1 MAGRSRIA
9 GITIEIGGD
18 TTKLQK
24 ALSGVN
30 KTISRTQSELR
41 DINKLLKLDPGNT
54 ELLRQKQN
62 QLQNEIA
69 ATNEKLRQ
77 EKEALK
83 AAADQ
88 NLPDE
93 EQARLKR
100 EVIATEEELKGLK
113 KEMKNFGSVSKQQL
127 KAVGDKFK
135 AVGDKVSSIGQSLL
149 PISGILA
156 ALGFGVVKTT
166 ADFDSS
172 MSQVAAVSGAT
183 GEEFDQLRNKA
194 REMGEKT
201 KFSASESAD
210 AMNYMAMAGWKTGDM
225 LDGIEGIMN
234 LAAASG
240 EDLATTSDIVTD
252 ALTAFGMSAADSGRF
267 ADVLAAASANANTN
281 VGMLGESFKYVAPVA
296 GALGYS
302 AEDTSIALGLMA
314 NAGIKA
320 SQGGT
325 ALRTILTNMANPTDK
340 MSAAM
345 QQLGVSLTDDEGN
358 MLSLREVMGQLREG
372 FSGLK
377 DMTDE
382 QKTAMA
388 DLDNQFAEGA
398 LSEEEYEAA
407 VNDLIG
413 SADDATGATKAQT
426 AAMLAGKVGMSG
438 LLAIV
443 NSSDEDFNKLA
454 EAIDGSSGS
463 AQDMADTMQ
472 DNLNGQLQILMSQ
485 LQELAI
491 SFGDIL
497 MPTIRDIVTWIQG
510 LVDKFNNLSPSTK
523 KIISIILAIVAA
535 IGPALFIIGK
545 IISAVGIVTTVIGAL
560 TPVISGIMGMIPFI
574 TAMAAPL
581 AAAFLPMIAIIAG
594 IIGAII
600 AVIAIIKNW
609 GKITQWL
616 KKVWKKVSAF
626 LEETWENM
634 KEYAKTIFRAIKLAI
649 TLPIQAAKHVIM
661 AVWNKISAFCSEA
674 WEGIKSTASTVWEA
688 IKTVIT
694 TPIQAAKRIVKKAI
708 EKVQSAFDIFNTV
721 KETVTGVFEAIGDAI
736 SNPIE
741 TARDLVSTAIDT
753 IKGLFP
759 LSIGKIFSNVKLP
772 HFKISGGEAPWGI
785 MGMGKR
791 PSIDIEWY
799 AKAMRDGMILN
810 NPTIFGASGGT
821 LLGAGEAG
829 AEAIVGAR
837 SLSSM
842 IQNSVSAALASMS
855 NTIAMATYKA
865 VSAAM
870 ENGGRPLEANLYMF
884 KNSPQ
889 MGKWIVETYDTYKAR
904 LG

>member
-30 KTISRTQSELR
+30 KTISRTQSQLR
-41 DINKLLKLDPGNT
+41 DINKLLKVDPGNT
-54 ELLRQKQN
+54 ELLRQKQS
-62 QLQNEIA
+62 QLANEIA

-77 EKEALK
+77 EKEALRL
-83 AAADQ
+83 AAEQD
-88 NLPDE
+88 LPDE
-93 EQARLKR
+93 EQAKLRR
-100 EVIATEEELKGLK
+100 EVIATEQDLKALK
-113 KEMKNFGSVSKQQL
+113 KEMKSFGSVSKQQL
-127 KAVGDKFK
+127 TAIGNKFK

-166 ADFDSS
+166 SDFDSS

-252 ALTAFGMSAADSGRF
+252 ALTAFGMTAADSGRF

-314 NAGIKA
+314 NSGIKA

-325 ALRTILTNMANPTDK
+325 ALRTVLTNMANPTDK

-345 QQLGVSLTDDEGN
+345 EQLGVSLTDEEGN
-358 MLSLREVMGQLREG
+358 MLSLREIMGQLREG

-382 QKTAMA
+382 QKAA
-388 DLDNQFAEGA
+388 LAELDSQLEDGT
-398 LSEEEYEAA
+398 LSEEEYAEA
-407 VNDLIG
+407 VEKLVG

-426 AAMLAGKVGMSG
+426 AAMLAGKTGMSG

-443 NSSDEDFNKLA
+443 NASDEDFNKLA

-463 AQDMADTMQ
+463 AEDMANTMQ
-472 DNLNGQLQILMSQ
+472 DNLAGQMQILMSQ

-491 SFGDIL
+491 SLGDSL
-497 MPTIRDIVTWIQG
+497 MPTIRDAVAWVQQ

-523 KIISIILAIVAA
+523 KVIAIIGAIVAVAAPLLMA
-535 IGPALFIIGK
+535 IG
-545 IISAVGIVTTVIGAL
+545 GIVSGVGGIITIVGAL
-560 TPVISGIMGMIPFI
+560 TPVISGIAAMIPFI

-581 AAAFLPMIAIIAG
+581 AAAFLPIIGIIAG

-600 AVIAIIKNW
+600 AVILVIKNW

-616 KKVWKKVSAF
+616 KKVWSKVSTF
-626 LEETWENM
+626 LQDTWDSI
-634 KEYAKTIFRAIKLAI
+634 KEYALAIFKALKLAI
-649 TLPIQAAKHVIM
+649 TLPIRAARKIIKT
-661 AVWNKISAFCSEA
+661 VWENLSTWLSEKWDA
-674 WEGIKSTASTVWEA
+674 IKETASTVFQA
-688 IKTVIT
+688 IKKVVTA
-694 TPIQAAKRIVKKAI
+694 PIQAAKRIIKAAT
-708 EKVQSAFDIFNTV
+708 EKISGFFDIFESV
-721 KETVTGVFEAIGDAI
+721 KETVSSVFETIGNAI
-736 SNPIE
+736 SDPIG
-741 TARDLVSTAIDT
+741 TARDLVSDAIDT

-759 LSIGKIFSNVKLP
+759 LSIGKIFSNIKLP
-772 HFKISGGEAPWGI
+772 HFSVTGGEAPYGLF
-785 MGMGKR
+785 GMGKR
-791 PSIDIEWY
+791 PSIDVEWY
-799 AKAMRDGMILN
+799 AKAMKNGMILN
-810 NPTIFGASGGT
+810 NPTIFGAMNGN

-842 IQNSVSAALASMS
+842 IQQSVTAAMTSMS
-855 NTIAMATYKA
+855 STIAMATYKA

-870 ENGGRPLEANLYMF
+870 EGGRPLEATLYMF

-889 MGKWIVETYDTYKAR
+889 MGKWVVETYDTYKPR

>member
-1 MAGRSRIA
+1 MADRIK

-18 TTKLQK
+18 TTKLQT
-24 ALSGVN
+24 ALKGVN
-30 KTISRTQSELR
+30 KEIRQTRSELR
-41 DINKLLKLDPGNT
+41 DINKLLKLDPTNT
-54 ELLRQKQN
+54 ELLKQKQDA
-62 QLQNEIA
+62 LGREIS
-69 ATNEKLRQ
+69 ATEEKLKK
-77 EKEALK
+77 EKEALRQ
-83 AAADQ
+83 AAEQ
-88 NLPDE
+88 NVPDE
-93 EQARLKR
+93 KQAALKR
-100 EVIATEEELKGLK
+100 EVIETEQKLKSLK
-113 KEMKNFGSVSKQQL
+113 KEMRTFGSVAKQQL
-127 KAVGDKFK
+127 TAVGNKFK

-149 PISGILA
+149 PISGVMA
-156 ALGFGVVKTT
+156 ALGLGVVKTT
-166 ADFDSS
+166 MDFDSS

-252 ALTAFGMSAADSGRF
+252 ALTAFGMSAGDSGRL
-267 ADVLAAASANANTN
+267 ADVMAAASANANTN
-281 VGMLGESFKYVAPVA
+281 VSMLGESFKYVATTA
-296 GALGYS
+296 GALGFS
-302 AEDTSIALGLMA
+302 AEDTALALGLMA
-314 NAGIKA
+314 NSGVKA

-325 ALRTILTNMANPTDK
+325 ALRNVLTNMANPSDK
-340 MSAAM
+340 MAKAM
-345 QQLGVSLTDDEGN
+345 EQLGVSLTDSEGN
-358 MLSLREVMGQLREG
+358 MLSLREVMNNLRSG
-372 FSGLK
+372 FAGLK

-382 QKTAMA
+382 QKTALA
-388 DLDNQFAEGA
+388 ELDSQLEDGT
-398 LSEEEYEAA
+398 LSEEEYAEAIDNL
-407 VNDLIG
+407 VG

-426 AAMLAGKVGMSG
+426 AAMLAGKQGMSG

-443 NSSDEDFNKLA
+443 NASDEDFNKLT

-472 DNLNGQLQILMSQ
+472 DNLAGQMQILMSQ

-497 MPTIRDIVTWIQG
+497 MPVIRDVVSWVQQ
-510 LVDKFNNLSPSTK
+510 LVDKFNGLSPETK
-523 KIISIILAIVAA
+523 KVIAVILSIVAA
-535 IGPALFIIGK
+535 IGPALFVIGK
-545 IISAVGIVTTVIGAL
+545 IISGVGGIITIIGAL
-560 TPVISGIMGMIPFI
+560 TPVVSAIAGMIPFI

-581 AAAFLPMIAIIAG
+581 AAAFLPIIGIIAG

-600 AVIAIIKNW
+600 AVILVIKNW

-616 KKVWKKVSAF
+616 KKVWSKVSTF
-626 LEETWENM
+626 LQDTWDSI
-634 KEYAKTIFRAIKLAI
+634 KEYALAIFKALKLAI
-649 TLPIQAAKHVIM
+649 TLPIRAARKIIKT
-661 AVWNKISAFCSEA
+661 VWENLTTWLSEK
-674 WEGIKSTASTVWEA
+674 WEAIKTTASTVWEA
-688 IKTVIT
+688 IKKVVTA
-694 TPIQAAKRIVKKAI
+694 PIQAAKRIVKKAAD
-708 EKVQSAFDIFNTV
+708 KMSAAFDIFESV
-721 KETVTGVFEAIGDAI
+721 KETVSGVFETIGNAI
-736 SNPIE
+736 SDPIG
-741 TARDLVSTAIDT
+741 TARDLVSDAIDT

-785 MGMGKR
+785 MGMGRR

-810 NPTIFGASGGT
+810 NPTIFGASGGS

-842 IQNSVSAALASMS
+842 IQQSVTAAMTSMS
-855 NTIAMATYKA
+855 STIAMATYKA

-870 ENGGRPLEANLYMF
+870 EGGRPLEATLYMF

-889 MGKWIVETYDTYKAR
+889 MGKWVVETYDTYKPR